1 MHINCIACGHRFDV
15 GRAYDDYEGLVRC
28 GTCRCLLDIRTQ
40 DGQMRGVRI
49 GMLNTPVETP
59 APRVQTPSEQ
69 SSWGAGAQDQTPPL
83 RVAA

>member
-1 MHINCIACGHRFDV
+1 MNINCIACGHRFDV

-40 DGQMRGVRI
+40 DGQVRAVRL
-49 GMLNTPVETP
+49 GMLQAMPAAP
-59 APRVQTPSEQ
+59 APAPKEQPEQGGTVQT
-69 SSWGAGAQDQTPPL
+69 TPPAL